1 MTHPGKTSASGKNAQ
16 AETLALFVSDIHLQ
30 ESMPRT
36 VEAFLQFLHTHAP
49 HAQELYLLGDLFE
62 YWAGDDDIATPF
74 NRQVVDALHAVA
86 AKGVKLYWIAGNR
99 DFLVGE
105 DFAKAA
111 GMTLLPDPHV
121 VTLAGKRIV
130 LAHGDA
136 QCTDD
141 AAYMTFR
148 AQVRQPAWQQGFLAM
163 PLERRKAI
171 IADMRSGSKEAQ
183 RTKSYEIMDVNAD
196 AIASLFDSSGAQIMI
211 HGHTH
216 RPARHDYP
224 GGRTRF
230 VLPDWDCDMNGVT
243 AAPRGGWI
251 SIDRGGNITRHD
263 LAGTAEPTRT
273 AS

>member
-1 MTHPGKTSASGKNAQ
+1 MANRGNKPTPNQEAQ
-16 AETLALFVSDIHLQ
+16 AATLALFVSDIHLQ
-30 ESMPRT
+30 DSMPRT
-36 VEAFLQFLHTHAP
+36 TEAFLHFLRTQMP
-49 HAQELYLLGDLFE
+49 HARELYLLGDLFE

-74 NRQVVDALHAVA
+74 NRKIVDALHTVA
-86 AKGVKLYWIAGNR
+86 ANGVKLYWIAGNR

-105 DFAKAA
+105 EFAKAA
-111 GMTLLPDPHV
+111 GLTLLSDPHV
-121 VTLAGKRIV
+121 VTLADKRIV

-141 AAYMTFR
+141 TAYMAFR

-163 PLERRKAI
+163 PLEKRKAI

-183 RTKSYEIMDVNAD
+183 RAKAYEIMDVNAD
-196 AIASLFDSSGAQIMI
+196 AIASLFADTGAQIMI

-224 GGRTRF
+224 GDHTRF
-230 VLPDWDCDMNGVT
+230 VLPDWDCDA

-263 LAGTAEPTRT
+263 LAETAESESTRT

>member
-1 MTHPGKTSASGKNAQ
+1 MAHPGKTSASGKNAQ

-36 VEAFLQFLHTHAP
+36 VEAFLRFLRTHAP

-62 YWAGDDDIATPF
+62 YWAGDDDIVTPF

-111 GMTLLPDPHV
+111 DMTLLPDPHV

-136 QCTDD
+136 QCIDD
-141 AAYMTFR
+141 AAYMAFR

-224 GGRTRF
+224 DGRTRF
-230 VLPDWDCDMNGVT
+230 VLPDWDCDTNCDT